1 MAEWQQWIFAVL
13 VAASVIVALV
23 VRQRLPRLRAD
34 LPAYHVA
41 AATIIG
47 LTAWD
52 WLLQLPGTIAEFIGM
67 TAGMDGF
74 QGRSALEVFTAATIV
89 VTIAAVAATIGIL
102 RRAPWGIALGIGVCV
117 SFIATQVMGLI
128 VFLDASGGF
137 VDDANVR
144 SYVAFA
150 VGRIV
155 PPIAAI
161 VLLVAPLRSGERS
174 DQRLEAGLR
183 DNQPTT

>member
-23 VRQRLPRLRAD
+23 VRQRLPQLRAD

-47 LTAWD
+47 VTAWD
-52 WLLQLPGTIAEFIGM
+52 WLLQLPGSIAQFIGI

-74 QGRSALEVFTAATIV
+74 QGRSALEVFTAASIV
-89 VTIAAVAATIGIL
+89 VTIAGVAATIGIL

-117 SFIATQVMGLI
+117 TYIASQVMGVI

-144 SYVAFA
+144 SYVTFA
-150 VGRIV
+150 VGRLV
-155 PPIAAI
+155 PPLAAI
-161 VLLVAPLRSGERS
+161 VLLVSALRSGERP
-174 DQRLEAGLR
+174 DQRFEAGLR
-183 DNQPTT
+183 DSQPTT

>member
-13 VAASVIVALV
+13 VAASLIVALV
-23 VRQRLPRLRAD
+23 VRQRLPEARAE

-52 WLLQLPGTIAEFIGM
+52 WLLQLPDSIVQFIGM
-67 TAGMDGF
+67 TAGMNGF
-74 QGRSALEVFTAATIV
+74 LGRSALEVYTAASIV
-89 VTIAAVAATIGIL
+89 VTIAGVAATVGIL

-117 SFIATQVMGLI
+117 TYIVSQVMGLI

-144 SYVAFA
+144 SYIAFA

-161 VLLVAPLRSGERS
+161 VLLAAPLRSGERP

-183 DNQPTT
+183 DSQPTT